1 MKSPKGSQVL
11 DARGDRITAPA
22 PQAAGELSRVE
33 KLIRDAESASRS
45 GDDDKARECLSAVF
59 ETLSAF
65 QMNRRPANLD
75 ADSGSAAG
83 YRIARSA

>member
-11 DARGDRITAPA
+11 DSRGAMMTAPA
-22 PQAAGELSRVE
+22 SQTAGEPSRVE
-33 KLIRDAESASRS
+33 KLIHEAESASRS
-45 GDDDKARECLSAVF
+45 GDDDKARECLAAVF

-75 ADSGSAAG
+75 ADSGAAPG